1 MTNSPLILIVEDDPE
16 ILRVL
21 QASLEAGGYRLAV
34 AGSLADGLVE
44 AQSRQPD
51 LVLLDLGL
59 PDGDGLT
66 LIPRLRQFSR
76 APILVLS
83 ARGREEDKIT
93 ALDLGADDFVAKP
106 FLTGELHARIRAG
119 LRRIRDAAQVEE
131 LYRFG
136 SVEVDLA
143 GRTVRR
149 DQMEVHLT
157 PTEFKLLATLIE
169 NRGKVLTHRYLLNAV
184 WGPQNIDQ
192 SQYLR
197 VYMKQLRQKLEA
209 DPARPKFLKTETG
222 IGYRFLSAEI

>member
-1 MTNSPLILIVEDDPE
+1 MTNSPLILIVEDDLE

-21 QASLEAGGYRLAV
+21 QASLEAEGYRLAV
-34 AGSLADGLVE
+34 AGSLAEGMVE

-83 ARGREEDKIT
+83 ARGREEDKIS

-106 FLTGELHARIRAG
+106 FSAGELHARIRAG
-119 LRRIRDAAQVEE
+119 LRRVRDAAQVEE
-131 LYRFG
+131 RYRFG
-136 SVEVDLA
+136 PVEVDLV

-169 NRGKVLTHRYLLNAV
+169 NRGKVLTHRYLLNAI

>member
-1 MTNSPLILIVEDDPE
+1 MTNAPLILIVEDDPE

-34 AGSLADGLVE
+34 AGSLAEGVIE

-83 ARGREEDKIT
+83 ARGREEDKIA

-106 FLTGELHARIRAG
+106 FSTGELHARIRAG
-119 LRRIRDAAQVEE
+119 LRRIRDSAQVEE

-136 SVEVDLA
+136 TVEVDLV

-149 DQMEVHLT
+149 DRMEVHLT

-184 WGPQNIDQ
+184 WGPQSLDQ
-192 SQYLR
+192 AQYLR
-197 VYMKQLRQKLEA
+197 VYLKQLRQKLEA
-209 DPARPKFLKTETG
+209 DPARPSFLKTETG
-222 IGYRFLSAEI
+222 VGYRFVPSEA

>member
-1 MTNSPLILIVEDDPE
+1 MTNTPLILIVEDDPE

-21 QASLEAGGYRLAV
+21 QTSIEAEGYRLAV
-34 AGSLADGLVE
+34 AGSLSEGLVE

-83 ARGREEDKIT
+83 ARGREEDKIA

-106 FLTGELHARIRAG
+106 FSAGELHARIRAG
-119 LRRIRDAAQVEE
+119 LRRIREAAQVEE
-131 LYRFG
+131 RYRFG
-136 SVEVDLA
+136 EVEVDLVN
-143 GRTVRR
+143 RTLRR
-149 DQMEVHLT
+149 GHTEVHLT
-157 PTEFKLLATLIE
+157 PTEFKLLSTLIE
-169 NRGKVLTHRYLLNAV
+169 NRGKVLTHRFLLNAV
-184 WGPQNIDQ
+184 WGPQNLDQ

-197 VYMKQLRQKLEA
+197 VYMKQLRQKLELN
-209 DPARPKFLKTETG
+209 PGQPRFLKTETG
-222 IGYRFLSAEI
+222 VGYRFAPGES

>member
-136 SVEVDLA
+136 SVEVDLV

>member
-1 MTNSPLILIVEDDPE
+1 MTNAPLILIVEDDPE

-34 AGSLADGLVE
+34 GGSLGEGLVE

-83 ARGREEDKIT
+83 ARGREEDKIA

-136 SVEVDLA
+136 SVEVDLV